1 MGARTMAV
9 PAAWQ
14 PWGAALWGRIK
25 RVLGLDRAGAN
36 ASATARSLP
45 AAAPATRAA
54 RKTVAPNEAFTPT
67 RPRAGRRALVG
78 RHAELTIA
86 LQALT
91 DEAAHVVLY
100 SERGRGKTSLAN
112 LVVERLRRG
121 GVIVG
126 RHACDAASDFDQI
139 IRGLLRDLPAS
150 LLPGDDTGAA
160 DGDGCLGVLPQGK
173 LLPADIAAIPGRL
186 SCNKIVFVVDEFD
199 RVQDEVT
206 RTRLADTI
214 KMLSDRGDR
223 LLFMIVGVSTTLEHI
238 LGQHPSIER
247 NITSL
252 HLPLLTDD
260 EIAEMLTRGGH
271 AIGVTF
277 TDAACVRVAGVARG
291 MPYMAQLMGLRITQM
306 ALLRGASETSAAD
319 VAAAVERMVTDV
331 SPETVGK
338 YAMLMAGADGEAVQA
353 ALQDIAQ
360 APQDKWGRMTLPA
373 GLAAAPH
380 GLEKLLDSDVLL
392 PAAGAPGRFQYADR
406 KLIYYVL
413 LLAARGG
420 GAAAATR
427 HKSQWPAP
435 APRSASTAAH

>member
-1 MGARTMAV
+1 MAVSGVRQPMGA
-9 PAAWQ
+9 
-14 PWGAALWGRIK
+14 GLWARIK
-25 RVLGLDRAGAN
+25 QLLNLGRTGTND
-36 ASATARSLP
+36 T
-45 AAAPATRAA
+45 APARAVSAATPANRAA

-78 RHAELTIA
+78 RHAELAIA

-91 DEAAHVVLY
+91 DEAAHIVLY

-112 LVVERLRRG
+112 LVVERLRRS

-150 LLPGDDTGAA
+150 LLPIDEAGAP
-160 DGDGCLGVLPQGK
+160 DGEGCLGVVRQGK
-173 LLPADIAAIPGRL
+173 LLPADIAAIPGQL
-186 SCNKIVFVVDEFD
+186 SCDKLVFVVDEFD
-199 RVQDEVT
+199 RVQDEAT

-252 HLPLLTDD
+252 HLPLLADD
-260 EIAEMLTRGGH
+260 EIAEMLTRGGN
-271 AIGVTF
+271 AIGIAF
-277 TDAACVRVAGVARG
+277 TDAACARVAGVARG

-319 VAAAVERMVTDV
+319 VAAAVERLVADV

-338 YAMLMAGADGEAVQA
+338 YAMLMGGADGTAMVE
-353 ALQDIAQ
+353 ALQDIAH
-360 APQDKWGRMTLPA
+360 APQDKWGRITLPA
-373 GLAAAPH
+373 GLATAPH
-380 GLEKLLDSDVLL
+380 MLEKLLNGEVLS
-392 PAAGAPGRFQYADR
+392 PAAGAPGLFQYADR

-413 LLAARGG
+413 LLAARN
-420 GAAAATR
+420 GAASGAMPHESSKVAA
-427 HKSQWPAP
+427 
-435 APRSASTAAH
+435 APRSATTAAH